1 MKKVLCILL
10 ALTSSAFGQAYT
22 QMQWGM
28 NKTVS
33 PYAFGVNLSGTWTNL
48 GTVTPGGV
56 WSLTPDSV
64 VTNTLTA
71 NTANISALMSNNVPI
86 SVTNYPGVDPSGA
99 TFSDSGFALWIAA
112 MKAQNRRGWIPKGN
126 YKFQNQL
133 VFDVA
138 GWTPGAF
145 NVECEGYYAAT
156 LDVTAVTTSP
166 QMLFTMSGGSPAAPV
181 DQFYATIK
189 QCLVSADTKNV
200 TSGVGRIAVSIG
212 TPTYA
217 DALNG
222 DYFDLVVSNND
233 NINANAVSVQL
244 NWLIESEF
252 KLVASGGGYKHIT
265 SAGKVSVINGTTGV
279 TGTGTDFVTAG
290 VTTGDFIAIDGVWY
304 GVASVAS
311 NTSLT
316 LDSNYLGV
324 TGGDKDVLTRGSL
337 EGTAL
342 RLDRVALST
351 FFRGA
356 FGQSDKSIY
365 ITAGNSFG
373 NVFLNPDLEE
383 VNYPL
388 VIDSASAAR
397 NTFIG
402 GTFAYNK
409 AGVNAT
415 NGFDSLLLSANIGP
429 KYNQPVNDFAS
440 QVGVTYVNGNKITP
454 AGGSLTQL
462 GAGTQQRNLTSGTK
476 SFQDAIDVAGTTYHT
491 NYTNGVYDN
500 YIVQPLSCFGYYVG
514 ATLIQSGCGAGFT
527 YTIPA
532 AFNAGLSVGVA
543 GSTVG
548 SIAFNNATSG
558 TISLRPTTGALGAAV
573 ATLPANTGTIA
584 ELNLAQSFTALQTF
598 GAGWGVAS
606 MAVSAT
612 APTIGS
618 GFGTSPAIVASNGT
632 AAFQVNVGT
641 GGAAN
646 TGTITMPAA
655 ANGWSCSAVDVTTP
669 AGNLTRQTGST
680 TTSVSVSNYNAAGT
694 LTPWTASDRLNLMCA
709 AF

>member
-33 PYAFGVNLSGTWTNL
+33 PYTFGVNLSGTWTNL

-126 YKFQNQL
+126 YRFQNQL

-265 SAGKVSVINGTTGV
+265 STGTVTATNGSTAV
-279 TGTGTDFVTAG
+279 TGLGTNFVTAG
-290 VTTGDFIAIDGVWY
+290 VTTGDFIEIAGVWY
-304 GVASVAS
+304 GVAAVAS

-316 LDSNYLGV
+316 LDANYLGV
-324 TGGDKDVLTRGSL
+324 TGGGKSVLTRGSL

-356 FGQSDKSIY
+356 YSQADKSIY
-365 ITAGNSFG
+365 ITAGNTFG

-383 VNYPL
+383 TNYPL
-388 VIDSASAAR
+388 VIDAPTSGR
-397 NTFIG
+397 NTIIG

-415 NGFDSLLLSANIGP
+415 AGYDNLILTSNIGP
-429 KYNQPVNDFAS
+429 KYNQPTIDFLA
-440 QVGVTYVNGNKITP
+440 QFGVTYMNGNKIY
-454 AGGSLTQL
+454 ADDGKW
-462 GAGTQQRNLTSGTK
+462 NLLSGNK
-476 SFQDAIDVAGTTYHT
+476 AFQDAIDVAGTTYHT

-514 ATLIQSGCGAGFT
+514 ATLIQSACGAGFT

-669 AGNLTRQTGST
+669 ATNFTRQTGST
-680 TTSVSVSNYNAAGT
+680 TTSVSVSNYNAAGA
-694 LTPWTASDRLNLMCA
+694 LAAWTASDRLNLMCA